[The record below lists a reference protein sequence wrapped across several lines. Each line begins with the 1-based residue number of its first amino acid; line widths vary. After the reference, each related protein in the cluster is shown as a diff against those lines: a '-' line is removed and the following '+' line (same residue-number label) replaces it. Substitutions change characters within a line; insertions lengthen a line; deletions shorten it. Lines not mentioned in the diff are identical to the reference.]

1 MPDQLSRF
9 ETIFHEG
16 FAGYVKSDV
25 ECRKSNLRGERF
37 DVGGGVTDHV
47 SFSSSDHASKLREQ
61 YQNQVRQ
68 ERGQHGQNRWPKR
81 ESADPS

>member
-9 ETIFHEG
+9 EIIFHQRST
-16 FAGYVKSDV
+16 GYVGLRHVKSDV
-25 ECRKSNLRGERF
+25 ECQKSNLRGERF

-68 ERGQHGQNRWPKR
+68 EWGQHGQNP
-81 ESADPS
+81 